1 MRKGPARGV
10 LLEIVLAKLI
20 EVNGYEIIRNE
31 DGREIER
38 RSNNLN
44 LKGRGGFHQFDT
56 LGRFKITPPFVYPL
70 RLFVEA
76 KFYSKQPVGIEKVR
90 MGVGI
95 LADVNTNYSTVDLD
109 DNELSIER
117 YHYHYAIFST
127 TGFSEPAQRFAI
139 AHRIHLVDLSGEEY
153 KVFKDLIY
161 SIVEYFSLN
170 DTEDKVRDEFLEFKT
185 WFVDALDYTNLN
197 ILLENN
203 TNFNDDSL
211 INMVMILKDYV
222 DNQFM
227 YLATINS
234 PFIIP
239 LLTKPAFNKLLKR
252 NPHQKI
258 GIKWG
263 EQKPDKW
270 IIVATDRQLN
280 KRITIN
286 FTLPKLLID
295 YMMSNNDI
303 NDAAKDIKERKIGTF
318 VFLAYLDKINPTL
331 CTLKFDWEMTR
342 KTILKLKDKI

>member
-1 MRKGPARGV
+1 MRKGQARGA

-76 KFYSKQPVGIEKVR
+76 KFYSKHPVGIEKVR

-95 LADVNTNYSTVDLD
+95 LTDVNTNYSTVDSD
-109 DNELSIER
+109 DSELSIER

-185 WFVDALDYTNLN
+185 WFADALDCTNLN

-203 TNFNDDSL
+203 TNFNDDSF

-252 NPHQKI
+252 NPHQTV
-258 GIKWG
+258 GIKWHDD
-263 EQKPDKW
+263 EPDKW
-270 IIVATDRQLN
+270 IIVTEATQFNNDISIR
-280 KRITIN
+280 
-286 FTLPKLLID
+286 FTLPNLLKD
-295 YMMSNNDI
+295 YLLSSDNI
-303 NDAAKDIKERKIGTF
+303 NDTARDIKEKRIGTF

-331 CTLKFDWEMTR
+331 CTLKFNWDMTR
-342 KTILKLKDKI
+342 KTVLK

>member
-1 MRKGPARGV
+1 MRKGPARGA

-76 KFYSKQPVGIEKVR
+76 KFYSKHPVGIEKVR

-95 LADVNTNYSTVDLD
+95 LTDVNTNYSTVDSD

-185 WFVDALDYTNLN
+185 WFADALDCTNLN

-203 TNFNDDSL
+203 TNFNDDSF

-252 NPHQKI
+252 NPHQTV
-258 GIKWG
+258 GIKWHDD
-263 EQKPDKW
+263 EPDKW
-270 IIVATDRQLN
+270 IIVTEATQFNNDISIR
-280 KRITIN
+280 
-286 FTLPKLLID
+286 FTLPNLLKD
-295 YMMSNNDI
+295 YLLSSDNI
-303 NDAAKDIKERKIGTF
+303 NDTARDIKEKRIGTF

-331 CTLKFDWEMTR
+331 CTLKFNWDMTR
-342 KTILKLKDKI
+342 KTVLK

>member
-1 MRKGPARGV
+1 MRKGPARGA
-10 LLEIVLAKLI
+10 LLETVLAKLI
-20 EVNGYEIIRNE
+20 EVNGYEIIKNE

-56 LGRFKITPPFVYPL
+56 LGRFKITPPFVYPI

-76 KFYSKQPVGIEKVR
+76 KFYSKHPVGIEKVR

-170 DTEDKVRDEFLEFKT
+170 DTEDKVRSEFSEFKT
-185 WFVDALDYTNLN
+185 WFADALDSTNLN
-197 ILLENN
+197 ILLDNN
-203 TNFNDDSL
+203 RMFNDDRL
-211 INMVMILKDYV
+211 INMVTILKDYI

-239 LLTKPAFNKLLKR
+239 LLTEPTFNELLKR

-270 IIVATDRQLN
+270 IIVATDSQPN

-286 FTLPKLLID
+286 FTLPKLLMD
-295 YMMSNNDI
+295 YMMSNDNMD
-303 NDAAKDIKERKIGTF
+303 DAAKDIKEIKIGTF

-342 KTILKLKDKI
+342 KNILKLKDQM